1 MAVKKVRTKYYD
13 MLWAMLTQGATQQ
26 LENRKE
32 GEGNEII
39 TNFSPN
45 NVRRLV
51 LGLDGMFVQFYTNE
65 GTGVTR
71 KQRLQKI
78 EPTEELVAQLC
89 NPEIA
94 NEVHMPLDM
103 LHKDRVFSSVEEIIV
118 LGNDK
123 NIPYTFANSGI
134 DWFTRDVSVVSR
146 SFKRLRCVT
155 YLDTSE
161 SIEEF
166 ISSVKDVLDDPLVVV
181 TSVLEDK
188 GKYVTVVN
196 GEDYLLRTSLRPQ
209 HYAADVAGGTLSNY
223 FERVKN
229 LYYEDYKRRI
239 LANEEANEPKLQV
252 DILQAVFDK
261 FKEAV
266 LPRYDKI
273 GVLDEC
279 LEDMAKVVANA
290 GVEVDSSRLMVY
302 KGVDLKREHKQYGVM
317 LDTLFSEGIPVEEV
331 ALVGV
336 RVLLEQLDAC
346 SKLVRKYKLSG
357 VMPKIKSLGILN
369 LVSQGNVEGNLDKVL
384 ESIGIDFDKYMDIYS
399 RVGSLEVGVI
409 EDGVAEEIEVD
420 GLDRERLGL
429 LGKAVA
435 NYFGYDFTELSQEE
449 LKKLAKVKKEEPK
462 WLESKGTLKNLV
474 GNDLRSKYVLG
485 SDKVLGDLDK
495 LGVLGF
501 LEYAVRYDI
510 EDVEDL
516 INLVV
521 VKEMNEGTDLEL
533 RDDVTL
539 ADLAMK
545 LSSKRSKYKQELTSY
560 TEIRDKLSQDRL
572 LTFIEEK
579 IDTLDKMGILL
590 MHDRYVI
597 EKFFNWLADSDA
609 AIPLLFAF
617 KNTGEV
623 IYTKNE
629 RLTKDKLLQEVFK
642 DGEEPLEDSLA
653 KLKDMARL
661 KTPKKQLSDKSKSL
675 NDMFRTAV
683 RKVDGIDE

>member
-1 MAVKKVRTKYYD
+1 M
-13 MLWAMLTQGATQQ
+13 
-26 LENRKE
+26 
-32 GEGNEII
+32 
-39 TNFSPN
+39 
-45 NVRRLV
+45 
-51 LGLDGMFVQFYTNE
+51 
-65 GTGVTR
+65 
-71 KQRLQKI
+71 
-78 EPTEELVAQLC
+78 
-89 NPEIA
+89 
-94 NEVHMPLDM
+94 
-103 LHKDRVFSSVEEIIV
+103 
-118 LGNDK
+118 
-123 NIPYTFANSGI
+123 
-134 DWFTRDVSVVSR
+134 
-146 SFKRLRCVT
+146 
-155 YLDTSE
+155 
-161 SIEEF
+161 
-166 ISSVKDVLDDPLVVV
+166 
-181 TSVLEDK
+181 
-188 GKYVTVVN
+188 
-196 GEDYLLRTSLRPQ
+196 
-209 HYAADVAGGTLSNY
+209 
-223 FERVKN
+223 
-229 LYYEDYKRRI
+229 
-239 LANEEANEPKLQV
+239 
-252 DILQAVFDK
+252 
-261 FKEAV
+261 
-266 LPRYDKI
+266 
-273 GVLDEC
+273 
-279 LEDMAKVVANA
+279 
-290 GVEVDSSRLMVY
+290 
-302 KGVDLKREHKQYGVM
+302 
-317 LDTLFSEGIPVEEV
+317 
-331 ALVGV
+331 
-336 RVLLEQLDAC
+336 
-346 SKLVRKYKLSG
+346 
-357 VMPKIKSLGILN
+357 
-369 LVSQGNVEGNLDKVL
+369 
-384 ESIGIDFDKYMDIYS
+384 
-399 RVGSLEVGVI
+399 
-409 EDGVAEEIEVD
+409 
-420 GLDRERLGL
+420 
-429 LGKAVA
+429 
-435 NYFGYDFTELSQEE
+435 
-449 LKKLAKVKKEEPK
+449 
-462 WLESKGTLKNLV
+462 